1 MKSQKKH
8 VTKIRWWRNKRG
20 YTLLELEELT
30 GIKAQQLSMWENNR
44 VFPTLRSL
52 SRVAE
57 ALGVNVTALFFTK
70 TVSRL
75 SNTRTKRTA

>member
-1 MKSQKKH
+1 MQSQKKH

-20 YTLLELEELT
+20 YTLVQLEELT

-52 SRVAE
+52 SRVAD

-70 TVSRL
+70 GVNKT
-75 SNTRTKRTA
+75 SNTRTKKAA